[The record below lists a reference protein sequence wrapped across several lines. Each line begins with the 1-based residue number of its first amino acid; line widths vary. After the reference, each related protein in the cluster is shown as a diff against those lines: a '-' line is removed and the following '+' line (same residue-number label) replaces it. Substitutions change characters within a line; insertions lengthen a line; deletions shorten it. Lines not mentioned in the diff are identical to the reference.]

1 MRAEDRYDS
10 LIRHYAELYQR
21 DARQVKHQI
30 RQESSFDP
38 KALSKTGAVG
48 LGQFEPATWHE
59 VMPEGDP
66 TCPEDS
72 IHAMCKYMARL
83 QKALGSLALALAAY
97 NWGIGHVQKV
107 KGDDN
112 WRALLPAET
121 AKYVRDGLNF
131 QCEHVA

>member
-1 MRAEDRYDS
+1 MRPEDRYDG

-30 RQESSFDP
+30 RQESSFNSSAVSP
-38 KALSKTGAVG
+38 AGAKG
-48 LGQFEPATWHE
+48 LAQFEPATWDE
-59 VMPEGDP
+59 VMGHGDP
-66 TCPEDS
+66 FNPEMS
-72 IHAMCKYMARL
+72 IEALCKYMARL

-107 KGDDN
+107 KGEDN